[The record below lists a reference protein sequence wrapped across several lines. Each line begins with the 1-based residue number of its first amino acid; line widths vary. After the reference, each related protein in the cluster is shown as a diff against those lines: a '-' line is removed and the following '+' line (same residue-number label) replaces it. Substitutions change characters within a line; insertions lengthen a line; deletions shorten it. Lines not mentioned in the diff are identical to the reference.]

1 MGITTNEV
9 VVITG
14 GSKGIGFASAALFL
28 EAGKRVS
35 IWDTEKPEDDFLD
48 KNKDNLI
55 YIKCDVSNEKAII
68 NALEDTE
75 KKWGN
80 IQTLVCSAGVQR
92 YSTVTETTEEEW
104 DFVMGVNLKGSFL
117 AAKHCIPSMQK
128 NGKGVVIQISS
139 VQAFYSQEK
148 VAPYV
153 TSKSGQLGLMRS
165 IAVDYAPNIRS
176 VAICPGTID
185 TPMLQDAVNLSAN
198 PDAILQECADMHLVG
213 RIGKAW
219 EVAKLVNYL
228 ASDDASFI
236 TGQYF
241 RIDGGM
247 GVMIAGSKR

>member
-1 MGITTNEV
+1 
-9 VVITG
+9 
-14 GSKGIGFASAALFL
+14 
-28 EAGKRVS
+28 
-35 IWDTEKPEDDFLD
+35 
-48 KNKDNLI
+48 
-55 YIKCDVSNEKAII
+55 
-68 NALEDTE
+68 
-75 KKWGN
+75 
-80 IQTLVCSAGVQR
+80 
-92 YSTVTETTEEEW
+92 
-104 DFVMGVNLKGSFL
+104 MGVNLKGSFL
-117 AAKHCIPSMQK
+117 AAKHCIPSMQQ
-128 NGKGVVIQISS
+128 NGKGVVILISS

-165 IAVDYAPNIRS
+165 IAVDYSPSIRS
-176 VAICPGTID
+176 VAICPGAID
-185 TPMLQDAVNLSAN
+185 TPMLQDAVNLSAD
-198 PDAILQECADMHLVG
+198 PEAVLQECADMHLVG